1 MDKNKKI
8 KQIFINNFQIFEN
21 QLNGESKSDFNKI
34 RNDAF
39 KNFTNLDFPDSKN
52 EEWKYTNIAPLLSQ
66 MFSINKVDSK
76 VGKEEIQK
84 YLLKGIDAH
93 ILVFI
98 NGDFSPE
105 HSAVKDIKDGISIES
120 IKDKL
125 RNNDPEL
132 LNHLGK
138 YTNFKD
144 NIFTSLSTAFTNDGT
159 FIKVEDNIISEKPFY
174 ILYLTNAQNNSIQT
188 QPRNLILGG
197 KNSQF
202 TIIEHFVSIDD
213 STYFT
218 NTITEVLAEENS
230 VIDHIKIQEE
240 SRNAFHIARME
251 VEQERSSNFT
261 SHLISLG
268 GKISR
273 NELNSKFND
282 EGGESM
288 FNGLFLIEDDQLFD
302 VHSKIDHAKPHC
314 NSHEHYKGILDDSSR
329 GVFNGK
335 IMVRKDAQKTNA
347 FQQNNNILLSNEAL
361 INTKPQLEIF
371 ADDVKCSH
379 GATIGQLDKEARF
392 YLKSRGIGEE
402 AANIILLHAFASDVV
417 NLIKVEA
424 VKNYAEEIITKR
436 INEKIKEN

>member
-8 KQIFINNFQIFEN
+8 KESFINNFHIFEN
-21 QLNGESKSDFNKI
+21 KLNGESKGDFHKT

-39 KNFTNLDFPDSKN
+39 KNFTNLDFPNSKN

-66 MFSINKVDSK
+66 IFSIDKVDSK
-76 VGKEEIQK
+76 ISKDDIKK
-84 YLLKGIDAH
+84 YLLEGIDAH

-98 NGDFSPE
+98 NGDFSSE
-105 HSAVKDIKDGISIES
+105 LSLLKDINKGIRIDS

-125 RNNDPEL
+125 KNNDSEL

-138 YTNFKD
+138 YADYRKD
-144 NIFTSLSTAFTNDGT
+144 IFTSLSTAFTNDGA
-159 FIKVEDNIISEKPFY
+159 FIKVDDNIISEKPFY

-240 SRNAFHIARME
+240 SRNAFHFARMD
-251 VEQERSSNFT
+251 VEQERNSNFT

-273 NELNSKFND
+273 NEMNAKFNN

-288 FNGLFLIEDDQLFD
+288 LNGLFLIEDDQLFD

-314 NSHEHYKGILDDSSR
+314 NSHEHYKGILDDASR

-347 FQQNNNILLSNEAL
+347 FQQNNNILLSKEAL

-379 GATIGQLDKEARF
+379 GATIGQLDKEAKF

-402 AANIILLHAFASDVV
+402 AANIILLHAFASDVI
-417 NLIKVEA
+417 NLIKVDA

-436 INEKIKEN
+436 INERIKEN

>member
-8 KQIFINNFQIFEN
+8 KESFIKNFQVFEN

-39 KNFTNLDFPDSKN
+39 KNFTLLDFPDNKN
-52 EEWKYTNIAPLLSQ
+52 EEWKYTNITPLLSKV
-66 MFSINKVDSK
+66 FSVNKIESK
-76 VGKEEIQK
+76 VNKDDLQK

-98 NGDFSPE
+98 NGDFS
-105 HSAVKDIKDGISIES
+105 SDLSLIKDLEKGIRIES

-125 RNNDPEL
+125 KNNDSDL
-132 LNHLGK
+132 LNHLSK
-138 YTNFKD
+138 YVDYKN
-144 NIFTSLSTAFTNDGT
+144 NIFTSLGTAFTNDGT
-159 FIKVEDNIISEKPFY
+159 FIKVDDNIISEKPFY
-174 ILYLTNAQNNSIQT
+174 ILYLTDANNNSIQT
-188 QPRNLILGG
+188 QPRNLVLAG

-202 TIIEHFVSIDD
+202 TIIEHFVSTDD

-218 NTITEVLAEENS
+218 NTITEVLADEYS
-230 VIDHIKIQEE
+230 VVDHIKIQEE
-240 SRNAFHIARME
+240 SKNAFHIARME

-261 SHLISLG
+261 SYLISFG
-268 GKISR
+268 SKISR
-273 NELNSKFND
+273 NELNAKFNN

-347 FQQNNNILLSNEAL
+347 FQENNNILLSKEAL

-379 GATIGQLDKEARF
+379 GATIGQLDNEAKF
-392 YLKSRGIGEE
+392 YLNSRGIGEE

-417 NLIKVEA
+417 NLIKVDA

-436 INEKIKEN
+436 INERIKEN